1 MMRAT
6 RLSDLPSTSLGT
18 ILASSPSA
26 TSLVNPQTG
35 VLDPTLITSG
45 TVPIVPYS
53 LSFPVPNQQYIFEL
67 SLTVPFSDYLL
78 RIYQNHKAALDNED
92 ATKWGLEVTKE
103 GVATDARFYFY
114 NLLRAH
120 ALVNIAK
127 SAVEQTKAH
136 QKDVRSLFA
145 VKRATNAD
153 VARMDYQI
161 EAANLVVI
169 QSENYV
175 SITEANLRL
184 LLHADADSALTL
196 GEDLE
201 TELPLFSAQLKDLR
215 DAATANRP
223 ELKALDAQ
231 IRALKRQR
239 NIAEAGYYP
248 QIAGFAHFDYSN
260 PAMRGFQ
267 SFSQTWAATWD
278 LGISL
283 TWSPNDIMITRFN
296 AQAVSGNLASLEMTR
311 EQASD
316 ALSIDVTYAFTKVR
330 EAEASVA
337 SARAQVTAAEESYRV
352 AREQFLFGAATS
364 AQLVDAESDLT
375 RARLSSLNARAD
387 LRIALAQLKKATGS
401 AI

>member
-1 MMRAT
+1 V
-6 RLSDLPSTSLGT
+6 S
-18 ILASSPSA
+18 
-26 TSLVNPQTG
+26 
-35 VLDPTLITSG
+35 
-45 TVPIVPYS
+45 
-53 LSFPVPNQQYIFEL
+53 
-67 SLTVPFSDYLL
+67 
-78 RIYQNHKAALDNED
+78 
-92 ATKWGLEVTKE
+92 
-103 GVATDARFYFY
+103 
-114 NLLRAH
+114 
-120 ALVNIAK
+120 IAK

-161 EAANLVVI
+161 EAANLAVI
-169 QSENYV
+169 QQENLV
-175 SITEANLRL
+175 EITEANVRL
-184 LLHADADSALTL
+184 LLHTDVDAAITL

-201 TELPLFSAQLKDLR
+201 SEMPPFSALLKDLR
-215 DAATANRP
+215 DAAIANRP

-231 IRALKRQR
+231 IRAMKRQQ
-239 NIAEAGYYP
+239 NIVEASYYP

-267 SFSQTWAATWD
+267 SFSQTWASTWD
-278 LGISL
+278 LGVSL
-283 TWSPNDIMITRFN
+283 TWSPNDLLTTHAN
-296 AQAVSGNLASLEMTR
+296 AAANSSQLAALEAAR

-316 ALSIDVTYAFTKVR
+316 ALTIDVTYAFTRVR
-330 EAEASVA
+330 EAEASVVTT
-337 SARAQVTAAEESYRV
+337 RAQVSAGEESFRV

-387 LRIALAQLKKATGS
+387 LRIALAQLKKATGQ